1 MFAKATSVEYSNYRL
16 MNDELRALAICIL
29 LAAVTIAAMSV
40 AGLVLIIRD
49 FIANPGETAFILVG
63 VAIGIAIATLMDFEL
78 RNSSSR
84 RFFT

>member
-1 MFAKATSVEYSNYRL
+1 LFAKATSVEYSNYRL

-63 VAIGIAIATLMDFEL
+63 VAIGIAIATLME
-78 RNSSSR
+78 SKSR
-84 RFFT
+84 RKA

>member
-1 MFAKATSVEYSNYRL
+1 

>member
-1 MFAKATSVEYSNYRL
+1 

-63 VAIGIAIATLMDFEL
+63 VAIGIAIATLME
-78 RNSSSR
+78 SKSR
-84 RFFT
+84 RKA

>member
-63 VAIGIAIATLMDFEL
+63 VAIGIAIATLME
-78 RNSSSR
+78 SKSR
-84 RFFT
+84 RKA